1 MAKCQLC
8 KRDEAIWAMQYIGE
22 DTPTF
27 TTLGSHYRGF
37 RVTKV
42 CDDCKEIKEAQP
54 MAQEMLRQFLGTVAA
69 WRNEYDAEERAE
81 AARRGV
87 EL

>member
-1 MAKCQLC
+1 MSKCQLC
-8 KRDEAIWAMQYIGE
+8 KTDPAEWAMQYIGE

-42 CDDCKEIKEAQP
+42 CDHCKQS
-54 MAQEMLRQFLGTVAA
+54 LA
-69 WRNEYDAEERAE
+69 WRLEYDAEERARATQSPE
-81 AARRGV
+81 FAAPETGAM
-87 EL
+87 EY

>member
-1 MAKCQLC
+1 MTARKPPRCQVC
-8 KRDEAIWAMQYIGE
+8 KAAEALWACQYIGE

-42 CDDCKEIKEAQP
+42 CDQCKTEIISDLKEQAS
-54 MAQEMLRQFLGTVAA
+54 
-69 WRNEYDAEERAE
+69 
-81 AARRGV
+81 
-87 EL
+87 